1 MKNLAELT
9 FEYIWLLMFADSDL
23 IDKGYSSEMQAS
35 LPDVFR
41 LMSESEKQ
49 ALSEVAKQAQ
59 MNLLAQSSKSGVET
73 ESLLPTEQEAFL
85 EVLSTGELYR
95 QWA

>member
-59 MNLLAQSSKSGVET
+59 MNLLAQSSET

-85 EVLSTGELYR
+85 EILSTGELYR